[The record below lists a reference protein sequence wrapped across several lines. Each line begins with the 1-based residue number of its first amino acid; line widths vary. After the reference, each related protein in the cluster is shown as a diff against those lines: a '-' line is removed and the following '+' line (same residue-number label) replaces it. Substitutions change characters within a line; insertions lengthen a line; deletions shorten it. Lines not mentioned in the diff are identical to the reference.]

1 MKTTTAWKKNNASKG
16 IVPSQCNW
24 GFILVLKSLD
34 FLLYLLFYL
43 LVFPDVFIRGDY
55 TGLNFLNSFSF
66 NRNWHK
72 MLRKVH
78 VFKTNLKHNKN
89 HSYPLVI
96 TYKQYWGGD
105 ETPTGSP
112 IKPGLLPQ
120 HHLNVRGQPVITLNY
135 NKNLDTAKPV
145 FTDRHYRR
153 GNCNGKDRISDNT
166 AKKPQWRWKLALNYT
181 LKGVV
186 KVSD

>member
-1 MKTTTAWKKNNASKG
+1 
-16 IVPSQCNW
+16 
-24 GFILVLKSLD
+24 
-34 FLLYLLFYL
+34 
-43 LVFPDVFIRGDY
+43 
-55 TGLNFLNSFSF
+55 
-66 NRNWHK
+66 

-78 VFKTNLKHNKN
+78 VFKKNLQHNKN

-112 IKPGLLPQ
+112 IKPWLLPQ

-145 FTDRHYRR
+145 FSNRHYGR

-166 AKKPQWRWKLALNYT
+166 CKNLMMEISIELHIERECKSVGLDRFYCTSLDPISFWRKIKMEYCFIYRIRSTMQCTQIDQRTAKENR
-181 LKGVV
+181 
-186 KVSD
+186 